1 MRFNKKDTDLYNEW
15 VERKKAEV
23 ITQQPLSIQTNVS
36 VLHQKLWHAERKLDG
51 ILRLAIAADKESGF
65 VNVDDIYDVLERLK

>member
-1 MRFNKKDTDLYNEW
+1 MTDTSKFQEW
-15 VERKKAEV
+15 LDCKKAET
-23 ITQQPLSIQTNVS
+23 ITQKPLSIQTNIS
-36 VLHQKLWHAERKLDG
+36 VLHQKLWHAEKKLDG

>member
-1 MRFNKKDTDLYNEW
+1 MSDIDCFSEW
-15 VERKKAEV
+15 LERKKAEV

-36 VLHQKLWHAERKLDG
+36 VLQQKLWQAEKKLHR
-51 ILRLAIAADKESGF
+51 ILRLAIAADKESGC

>member
-1 MRFNKKDTDLYNEW
+1 MTDTSKFKEW
-15 VERKKAEV
+15 LERKKTEAIVQE
-23 ITQQPLSIQTNVS
+23 PLSIQTNVS
-36 VLHQKLWHAERKLDG
+36 VLHQKLWHAEKKLDG